1 MLKYIIYGKASC
13 PYCMKIIKKLTEA
26 KKTFYVELLDGNPE
40 KLERMKI
47 KYNHSTVPIVIVK
60 RQEETLIGGCDD
72 TIKHLEQDDE
82 DTTMPT

>member
-47 KYNHSTVPIVIVK
+47 KYNQSTVPIVIVK

-72 TIKHLEQDDE
+72 TIKHLEQDHE
-82 DTTMPT
+82 DTTMPS